1 MVANVASKIKVTHD
15 KIFLFKK
22 FLSMQLQLLH
32 IDVIIEKLLYN
43 WSVYNYCSCIVMKVQ
58 QNSCPVVPL

>member
-15 KIFLFKK
+15 KK

-43 WSVYNYCSCIVMKVQ
+43 WSVYNYCSFIVMKVQ